1 MKLKIMFA
9 FCGLMLTAGCVL
21 ANGSRKVTFDDLDG
35 VSSGNTVV
43 ATTLDISPDGRRLA
57 VERDRV
63 LRVIDVATGHVLHE
77 LGEGLLPRWSPDGN
91 GLAFYSLRSG
101 KLQLWI
107 WSAGG
112 GGARQL
118 TYFPAGIDP
127 DLYTRIG
134 GYVSDAFRF
143 DWSPDG
149 TRIAFASRV
158 AIPSKYRAGKKGR
171 PLVLDN
177 NTSPDLTL
185 RGIFVHPSGETGGVP
200 ASKDG
205 RSFGARAVKEGTTLV
220 SRIFVVDADTR
231 AIEQIDSGMNTAF
244 HPSWSP
250 DGSRI
255 AFASAGSNNGE
266 EIDLLSVKNSRIV
279 VYGLDSKRE
288 QILGSGSGFKYR
300 PRWSPDGKKIA
311 YLIDGG
317 IIDHPRIGVIDL
329 QTGRIEKNYG
339 TGRSVSVIH
348 YDWSKDRDGGFLF
361 SNWRSLEK
369 LHPDGKITPFAADT
383 TEPVGPWARA
393 RNGTVAWIEGMAG
406 PGIRIAQVGRTG
418 SRRITLPVAQAALK
432 LGRVEVITYR
442 TARGDVLQGKLLYPP
457 DYRAGKRYPLI
468 VDAYPLW
475 SGNLWM
481 YPMSGNQA
489 WAAAG
494 YMVFKPNQARAP
506 HVWVNCSGK
515 PKYCDASRG
524 PGAWDVMVDDVMS
537 GVDALIHRGL
547 VDPERMCLYGH
558 SNGGAVVDYLVTRT
572 DRFKCAVAVAPV
584 WPNWIGAPLLDTK
597 TWRIMSDWTGVD
609 PLHDPDAYIKLSAVF
624 HVDSVKTPML
634 MADGDD
640 DGMFLL
646 GSITM
651 YNALRFAG
659 KPVTF
664 LRYPNEGHVF
674 VGPGLRD
681 LWKREMTFFAHY
693 LHPEK

>member
-1 MKLKIMFA
+1 MKLKVMFA
-9 FCGLMLTAGCVL
+9 FYTLMLSAGCVL
-21 ANGSRKVTFDDLDG
+21 ANGPREVTFDDLNG
-35 VSSGNTVV
+35 VSSGESFL
-43 ATTLDISPDGRRLA
+43 AATLDISPDRGQLA
-57 VERDRV
+57 VERGQI
-63 LRVIDVATGHVLHE
+63 LRVIDATTGRVLHE
-77 LGEGLLPRWSPDGN
+77 LGKGLLPRWSPDGKR
-91 GLAFYSLRSG
+91 LAFYSLRSG

-107 WSAGG
+107 WNAASGRS
-112 GGARQL
+112 RQL
-118 TYFPAGIDP
+118 THFSVGIDP
-127 DLYTRIG
+127 DPYTRIK

-158 AIPSKYRAGKKGR
+158 PMPSRYHAGKNGQ

-200 ASKDG
+200 ESKDG
-205 RSFGARAVKEGTTLV
+205 RSFGSRAVEEGTTLV
-220 SRIFVVDADTR
+220 SRIFVIDVDTR
-231 AIEQIDSGMNTAF
+231 AIEQIGSGMDTDF

-250 DGSRI
+250 AGSRI
-255 AFASAGSNNGE
+255 AFASIGSDGE
-266 EIDLLSVKNSRIV
+266 EIDLISVKNSRIV
-279 VYGLDSKRE
+279 VYDLRSKRE
-288 QILGSGSGFKYR
+288 QTLGSDSGFKYR
-300 PRWSPDGKKIA
+300 PRWSPDGNEIA
-311 YLIDGG
+311 YLVGTSIFA
-317 IIDHPRIGVIDL
+317 HPRIEVIDL
-329 QTGRIEKNYG
+329 QKRRIEKNYD
-339 TGRSVSVIH
+339 TGRSVSVLH
-348 YDWSKDRDGGFLF
+348 YDWSRDRDGGFLF
-361 SNWRSLEK
+361 SNWRSLNR
-369 LHPDGKITPFAADT
+369 LHPDGTITPFTSDT
-383 TEPVGPWARA
+383 NAPVGPWARA
-393 RNGTVAWIEGMAG
+393 RDGTVAWVEGVAG
-406 PGIRIAQVGRTG
+406 PGIRIAQVGRTR
-418 SRRITLPVAQAALK
+418 SRRITLPVPQTALK

-442 TARGDVLQGKLLYPP
+442 TARGDILQGKLLYPP
-457 DYRAGKRYPLI
+457 DYQAGKHYPLI

-524 PGAWDVMVDDVMS
+524 PDAWDVMVDDVMS

-597 TWRIMSDWTGVD
+597 AWRIMSDWTGVD

-624 HVDSVKTPML
+624 HVDNVETPML
-634 MADGDD
+634 IADGDD

-659 KPVTF
+659 KQVTF
-664 LRYPNEGHVF
+664 LRYPNQGHVF
-674 VGPGLRD
+674 VGQGLRD
-681 LWKREMTFFAHY
+681 LWNREMAFFAHY